1 MLNRYVAERFLYRL
15 SLTEHRNHF
24 LLKGAVLLAVWSDQP
39 YRQTK
44 DIDMLGMGNGSIPR
58 IEKVFREVCA
68 VPSPDDGLL
77 LDATTLAVETIR
89 DQQEYGGVRVTLDVF
104 LGKARIPLQIDVGF
118 GDAVTPQ
125 VTEIEF
131 GGLLGLPPV
140 RLRAYP
146 RETVVAE
153 KFEALV
159 SLEMFNSR
167 MKDFSDLY
175 HLSREFEFD
184 GPPLRDAI
192 SATFERRGT
201 APPTGIPLA
210 LTHGFYESTEKQ
222 IQWTAWVRKAEL
234 HTANPGLE
242 QVCLLLKEFLLPPVQ
257 AILTA
262 VPFNMSWPPGGP
274 WKSKSSRDSKE

>member
-15 SLTEHRNHF
+15 SVTDHRNQF
-24 LLKGAVLLAVWSDQP
+24 LLKGASLLAVWSDQP

-44 DIDMLGMGNGSIPR
+44 DIDMLGMGDGSIPR

-68 VPSPDDGLL
+68 VPSPDDGLV
-77 LDATTLAVETIR
+77 LDVNTLAVEAIR
-89 DQQEYGGVRVTLDVF
+89 EQQEYGGLRVTLDVF
-104 LGKARIPLQIDVGF
+104 LGKARIPLQVDVGF
-118 GDAVTPQ
+118 GDAVTPKA
-125 VTEIEF
+125 TEIEF
-131 GGLLGLPPV
+131 GGLLGLPSA

-153 KFEALV
+153 KLEALV

-201 APPTGIPLA
+201 ALSNGVPLA
-210 LTHGFYESTEKQ
+210 LTQGFYESTEKQ
-222 IQWTAWVRKAEL
+222 TQWTAWVRKAEL
-234 HTANPGLE
+234 RTSNPGLE
-242 QVCLLLKEFLLPPVQ
+242 QVCAALEGFLLPPVQ
-257 AILTA
+257 AIVTP
-262 VPFNMSWPPGGP
+262 VPFDLTWPPGGP
-274 WKSKSSRDSKE
+274 WKSKIT